1 MKLPW
6 LAADTPFPPAEF
18 ALTDPDGLLAAGA
31 DLSIDRLV
39 QAYSNGIFPWYSEGE
54 PILWWSPDPRM
65 VLACQDFAPSHS
77 LRKLLRQIAS
87 HEHEATPRIEI
98 RVDTAFATVM
108 AECAAPREGQPGT
121 WITAAMRQAY
131 RVWHEAGYVHSVE
144 TWIDGELAGGLYG
157 ISLGRMFFGESMFT
171 RAPNASKIALA
182 YLVRYV
188 SAQGGAMDRLPAAD
202 TAPGQPGC
210 QADPALAL
218 PGAHPRGDL
227 PARHR
232 LGARQAG
239 QHRAADSVRGV
250 GRLAAPRRAPPWP
263 RRSCVPWPHRIAG

>member
-31 DLSIDRLV
+31 DLSIDRLL

-87 HEHEATPRIEI
+87 HEHEAAPRIEV

-131 RVWHEAGYVHSVE
+131 RAWHEAGYVHSVE

-188 SAQGGAMDRLPAAD
+188 SAQGGNGSIASSRHGIWPAWVPGRSRARTSWRTSARPLPGPPSPGRPAGW
-202 TAPGQPGC
+202 TAPGG
-210 QADPALAL
+210 
-218 PGAHPRGDL
+218 
-227 PARHR
+227 
-232 LGARQAG
+232 
-239 QHRAADSVRGV
+239 
-250 GRLAAPRRAPPWP
+250 
-263 RRSCVPWPHRIAG
+263 